1 MGGHLGAD
9 RELPETSQRQEAG
22 GDRKAD
28 PFGEDGAH
36 RGGQVGRRVHQQDE
50 QKDNIP
56 GDPGRQLHGPA
67 LAATPGLRQDRHAH
81 QGKVARG
88 DQDHPGRR
96 LREQAG
102 GEQGR
107 PVIPTAG
114 EVDSGSINIVFDIG
128 SGVSDRNLTVGLCV
142 EVTLDVT
149 GDGLDVG
156 RSVGVVRIVD
166 NFITR
171 EEEKEVVV
179 TSKHINGCEHR
190 LEVDIVVAG
199 VESVRACTVESNIWS
214 VHIKS
219 QVDAS
224 LIQHSHS
231 LVMVLAVVDSVD
243 TDSVDAES
251 LELLDVAAQS
261 LGVEQRVFCLSGTSR
276 LVSNTTDVET
286 LAASGVECIASGLN
300 GRQAAALALDD
311 LAGDAASEGS
321 RSCGE
326 KSGSHDYSGIIGNE
340 SSKGKRTKVE
350 KLVKREN
357 CMESPC

>member
-1 MGGHLGAD
+1 M
-9 RELPETSQRQEAG
+9 
-22 GDRKAD
+22 
-28 PFGEDGAH
+28 
-36 RGGQVGRRVHQQDE
+36 
-50 QKDNIP
+50 
-56 GDPGRQLHGPA
+56 
-67 LAATPGLRQDRHAH
+67 
-81 QGKVARG
+81 
-88 DQDHPGRR
+88 
-96 LREQAG
+96 
-102 GEQGR
+102 
-107 PVIPTAG
+107 
-114 EVDSGSINIVFDIG
+114 
-128 SGVSDRNLTVGLCV
+128 
-142 EVTLDVT
+142 
-149 GDGLDVG
+149 
-156 RSVGVVRIVD
+156 
-166 NFITR
+166 
-171 EEEKEVVV
+171 EVVV

-224 LIQHSHS
+224 LIQHS
-231 LVMVLAVVDSVD
+231 
-243 TDSVDAES
+243 
-251 LELLDVAAQS
+251 QS
-261 LGVEQRVFCLSGTSR
+261 LGVEQRVFCLSGSSR

-357 CMESPC
+357 CME